1 MNGGCLG
8 TSLQLFNRGARKI
21 EPGGEPDTRNGWSDW
36 PKISFASFKRCAH
49 ALCEFPDSCNEEVF
63 KALEIPKNGCRI
75 SSRMVGNVANGE
87 LLQGRVLNEF
97 DDRVDQPLLIRG
109 MGVR

>member
-1 MNGGCLG
+1 
-8 TSLQLFNRGARKI
+8 
-21 EPGGEPDTRNGWSDW
+21 
-36 PKISFASFKRCAH
+36 
-49 ALCEFPDSCNEEVF
+49 
-63 KALEIPKNGCRI
+63 
-75 SSRMVGNVANGE
+75 MVGNVANGE